1 MERNDSIDFYD
12 YEEDQVIYLYLTSIK
27 NLNDN
32 RLICKVGFAT
42 DLMQRHVQLM
52 DSDYKAYFHIIGVKV
67 CNRISDETRFHR
79 LFKKHYNKLQY
90 KCKIKSKSKD
100 ELYYYDTKLIKFWDK
115 FDVSKPTC
123 EKCVGNQMAHEI
135 EKEIYLSSV
144 EEKMF
149 LMEQKN
155 KHQQE
160 EIESLKV
167 KLEFERICNKL
178 EHVIEKQR
186 YMKLYDTTL
195 RISRDFMKYV
205 EDHPTNTNSDSDSE
219 CDDDDNYSVPFTMQE
234 FCTEYDW
241 RPEKAQEIK
250 DVFRL

>member
-1 MERNDSIDFYD
+1 
-12 YEEDQVIYLYLTSIK
+12 
-27 NLNDN
+27 
-32 RLICKVGFAT
+32 
-42 DLMQRHVQLM
+42 
-52 DSDYKAYFHIIGVKV
+52 
-67 CNRISDETRFHR
+67 
-79 LFKKHYNKLQY
+79 
-90 KCKIKSKSKD
+90 
-100 ELYYYDTKLIKFWDK
+100 
-115 FDVSKPTC
+115 
-123 EKCVGNQMAHEI
+123 
-135 EKEIYLSSV
+135 
-144 EEKMF
+144 MF

-167 KLEFERICNKL
+167 KLEFERICNRL
-178 EHVIEKQR
+178 ERVIEKQR
-186 YMKLYDTTL
+186 CMKLYDTTL

-241 RPEKAQEIK
+241 ESEKAQEIK